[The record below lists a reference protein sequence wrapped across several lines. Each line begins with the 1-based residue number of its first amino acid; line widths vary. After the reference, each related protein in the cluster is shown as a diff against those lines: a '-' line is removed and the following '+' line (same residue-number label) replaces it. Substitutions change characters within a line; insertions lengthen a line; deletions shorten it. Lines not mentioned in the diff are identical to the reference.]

1 MPTRLRIAVNQIRE
15 RINLRIYDSKIAVVR
30 TLRYISVPLSLLS
43 VAALIVSHGYALEP
57 SETALVDI
65 LLKTT
70 IGFYIFKYFAELFYD
85 FSPAEYVR
93 KSRFEFSLMLYMLVN
108 IAAINIFNFELTAAI
123 GNLLGVKRFDELF
136 MLLVQGY
143 FLVFVALELGK
154 ASRLLPQMKLSPPA
168 LLAISFSLITLLG
181 AGLLAMPEMSRL
193 PNGLSTLD
201 ALFTSVS
208 AVCVTGLSTFDIA
221 TVLTF
226 KGKVI
231 LMVLI
236 QLGGLNFITFT
247 SLFALLANPG
257 IGTRYKSMLQASYS
271 AESLETSV
279 QLTGQIVRFSLLFE
293 AVSAA
298 LLFISW
304 GDQHFATVGD
314 RIFHSLFH
322 AISAFNNAGF
332 SLYTGGLADA
342 SLLGNVPLGLV
353 IALTV
358 VLGGLGFRPIYEVF
372 SYKALKHRRS
382 NPWVHFSV
390 NTKIAVYAISIL
402 VPLGAL
408 LFFILEQH
416 GTLAGQSPAMALY
429 HSVFS
434 SITTRTAGFNTI
446 DFGAIGLPTLLV
458 VMLFMFIGGSSGS
471 TAGGVKT
478 STFALVFLN
487 ALGTIR
493 GRKRVELFRQTIP
506 VELLNLALS
515 VFLFSASVVLLGIFT
530 LSITDGH
537 LGLARIAFEELSAFC
552 TVGLSTGIT
561 SELSTSGKTILM
573 ISMLVGRVG
582 TVTLAFALTS
592 KRKDSQDY
600 RYPNASVQVG

>member
-15 RINLRIYDSKIAVVR
+15 RINLRIYDSKVAVVK

-123 GNLLGVKRFDELF
+123 GNLLGVKRFNELF

-193 PNGLSTLD
+193 PNGLSALD

-257 IGTRYKSMLQASYS
+257 VGTRYKSMLQASYS

-390 NTKIAVYAISIL
+390 NTKIAVYAIAIL

-515 VFLFSASVVLLGIFT
+515 VFLFSASVVLLGIFA

>member
-15 RINLRIYDSKIAVVR
+15 RINLRIYDSKVAVVK

-168 LLAISFSLITLLG
+168 LLAISFSLITLIG

-193 PNGLSTLD
+193 PNGLSALD

-257 IGTRYKSMLQASYS
+257 VGTRYKSMLQASYS

-332 SLYTGGLADA
+332 SLYSGGLADTN
-342 SLLGNVPLGLV
+342 LLGNVPLGLV

-390 NTKIAVYAISIL
+390 NTKIAVYAIAIL

-434 SITTRTAGFNTI
+434 SITTRTAGFNTV

-515 VFLFSASVVLLGIFT
+515 VFLFSASAVLLGIFA

-573 ISMLVGRVG
+573 ISMLIGRVG

>member
-15 RINLRIYDSKIAVVR
+15 RINLRIYDSKVAVVK

-123 GNLLGVKRFDELF
+123 GNLLGVKRFNELF

-193 PNGLSTLD
+193 PNGLSALD

-257 IGTRYKSMLQASYS
+257 VGTRYKSMLQASYS

-515 VFLFSASVVLLGIFT
+515 VFLFSASVVLLGIFA

>member
-15 RINLRIYDSKIAVVR
+15 RINLRIYDSKVAVVK

-332 SLYTGGLADA
+332 SLYTGGLADE

-390 NTKIAVYAISIL
+390 NTKIAVYAIAIL

-416 GTLAGQSPAMALY
+416 GTLAGQRPAMALY

-515 VFLFSASVVLLGIFT
+515 VFLFSASVVLLGIFA

>member
-15 RINLRIYDSKIAVVR
+15 RINLRIYDSKVAVVK

-208 AVCVTGLSTFDIA
+208 AVCVTGLSTFDIT

-390 NTKIAVYAISIL
+390 NTKIAVYAIAIL

-416 GTLAGQSPAMALY
+416 GTLAGQSPAMAIY

-515 VFLFSASVVLLGIFT
+515 VFLFSASVVLLGIFA

>member
-15 RINLRIYDSKIAVVR
+15 RINLRIYDSKVAVVK

-257 IGTRYKSMLQASYS
+257 VGTRYKSMLQASYS

-332 SLYTGGLADA
+332 SLYTGGLADE

-353 IALTV
+353 ISLTV

-515 VFLFSASVVLLGIFT
+515 VFLFSASVVLLGIFA

>member
-15 RINLRIYDSKIAVVR
+15 RINLRIYDSKIAVVK

-123 GNLLGVKRFDELF
+123 GNLLEVKRFDELF

-515 VFLFSASVVLLGIFT
+515 VFLFSASVVLLGIFA

>member
-15 RINLRIYDSKIAVVR
+15 RINLRIYDSKVAVVK

-257 IGTRYKSMLQASYS
+257 VGTRYKSMLQASYS

-332 SLYTGGLADA
+332 SLYTGGLADE

-390 NTKIAVYAISIL
+390 NTKIAVYAIAIL

-515 VFLFSASVVLLGIFT
+515 VFLFSASVVLLGIFA

>member
-15 RINLRIYDSKIAVVR
+15 RINLRIYDSKVAVVK

-57 SETALVDI
+57 NETALVDI

-123 GNLLGVKRFDELF
+123 GNLLGVKRFNELF

-193 PNGLSTLD
+193 PNGLSALD

-208 AVCVTGLSTFDIA
+208 AVCVTGLSTYDIA

-257 IGTRYKSMLQASYS
+257 VGTRYKSMLQASYS

-515 VFLFSASVVLLGIFT
+515 VFLFSASVVLLGIFA

>member
-15 RINLRIYDSKIAVVR
+15 RINLRIYDSKVAVVK

-123 GNLLGVKRFDELF
+123 GNLLGVKRFNELF

-257 IGTRYKSMLQASYS
+257 VGTRYKSMLQASYS

-390 NTKIAVYAISIL
+390 NTKIAVYAIAIL

-515 VFLFSASVVLLGIFT
+515 VFLFSASVVLLGIFA

>member
-15 RINLRIYDSKIAVVR
+15 RINLRIYDSKVAVVK

-57 SETALVDI
+57 NETALVDI

-123 GNLLGVKRFDELF
+123 GNLLGVKRFNELF

-193 PNGLSTLD
+193 PNGLSALD

-257 IGTRYKSMLQASYS
+257 VGTRYKSMLQASYS

-515 VFLFSASVVLLGIFT
+515 VFLFSASVVLLGIFA

>member
-15 RINLRIYDSKIAVVR
+15 RINLRIYDSKIAVVK

-193 PNGLSTLD
+193 PNGLSALD

-257 IGTRYKSMLQASYS
+257 VGTRYKSMLQASYS

-390 NTKIAVYAISIL
+390 NTKIAVYAIAIL

-515 VFLFSASVVLLGIFT
+515 VFLFSASVVLLGIFA

>member
-390 NTKIAVYAISIL
+390 NTKIAVYAIAIL

-416 GTLAGQSPAMALY
+416 GTLAGQSPAMAIY

-515 VFLFSASVVLLGIFT
+515 VFLFSASVVLLGIFA

>member
-15 RINLRIYDSKIAVVR
+15 RINLRIYDSKIAVVK

-257 IGTRYKSMLQASYS
+257 VGTRYKSMLQASYS

-515 VFLFSASVVLLGIFT
+515 VFLFSASVVLLGIFA

>member
-15 RINLRIYDSKIAVVR
+15 RINLRIYDSKTTVVKG
-30 TLRYISVPLSLLS
+30 LRYLSVPLSLLS
-43 VAALIVSHGYALEP
+43 VAALIASHGYELEATQK
-57 SETALVDI
+57 SLVNI

-70 IGFYIFKYFAELFYD
+70 IGFYIFKYFTELFYD
-85 FSPAEYVR
+85 FSPVDYVR
-93 KSRFEFSLMLYMLVN
+93 RSRFEFGLMLYMLVN
-108 IAAINIFNFELTAAI
+108 ILAINVFNFELTAEI

-143 FLVFVALELGK
+143 FLIFIALELGK

-168 LLAISFSLITLLG
+168 LLVISFSLITLLG

-193 PNGLSTLD
+193 PGGLSALD

-221 TVLTF
+221 TVLSF
-226 KGKVI
+226 KGKVV

-257 IGTRYKSMLQASYS
+257 VGTRYKSMLQASYS

-298 LLFISW
+298 LLFLSW

-314 RIFHSLFH
+314 RIFHSIFH

-332 SLYTGGLADA
+332 SLYTGGLADT

-390 NTKIAVYAISIL
+390 NTKIAVYAVALLI
-402 VPLGAL
+402 PLGAL

-416 GTLAGQSPAMALY
+416 GTLAGLSPGMAAY
-429 HSVFS
+429 HAFFS

-478 STFALVFLN
+478 STFALVFIN

-515 VFLFSASVVLLGIFT
+515 VFLFSASVVLLGIFA
-530 LSITDGH
+530 LSISDGH

-561 SELSTSGKTILM
+561 AELSTSGKTILM
-573 ISMLVGRVG
+573 ASMLIGRVG

>member
-15 RINLRIYDSKIAVVR
+15 RINLRIYDSKIAVVK

-515 VFLFSASVVLLGIFT
+515 VFLFSASVVLLGIFA

>member
-15 RINLRIYDSKIAVVR
+15 RINLRIYDSKIAVVK

-257 IGTRYKSMLQASYS
+257 VGTRYKSMLQASYS

-390 NTKIAVYAISIL
+390 NTKIAVYAIAIL

-515 VFLFSASVVLLGIFT
+515 VFLFSASVVLLGIFA

>member
-15 RINLRIYDSKIAVVR
+15 RINLRIYDSKVAVVK
-30 TLRYISVPLSLLS
+30 TLRYVSVPLSLLS
-43 VAALIVSHGYALEP
+43 VAALIVSHGYQLEP
-57 SETALVDI
+57 SEKALVDI

-193 PNGLSTLD
+193 PNGLSALD

-257 IGTRYKSMLQASYS
+257 VGTRYKSMLQASYS

-298 LLFISW
+298 LLFVSW

-332 SLYTGGLADA
+332 SLYTGGLADE

-353 IALTV
+353 IAFTV

-390 NTKIAVYAISIL
+390 NTKIAVYAVAIL

-515 VFLFSASVVLLGIFT
+515 VFLFSASVVLFGIFA

>member
-15 RINLRIYDSKIAVVR
+15 RINLRIYDSKVAVVK

-257 IGTRYKSMLQASYS
+257 VGTRYKSMLQASYS

-515 VFLFSASVVLLGIFT
+515 VFLFSASVVLLGIFA

>member
-15 RINLRIYDSKIAVVR
+15 RINLRIYDSKVAVVK

-123 GNLLGVKRFDELF
+123 GNLLGVKRFNELF

-193 PNGLSTLD
+193 PNGLSALD

-257 IGTRYKSMLQASYS
+257 VGTRYKSMLQASYS

-332 SLYTGGLADA
+332 SLYTGGLADE

-390 NTKIAVYAISIL
+390 NTKIAVYAIAIL

-416 GTLAGQSPAMALY
+416 GTLAGQSPAMAL
-429 HSVFS
+429 
-434 SITTRTAGFNTI
+434 
-446 DFGAIGLPTLLV
+446 
-458 VMLFMFIGGSSGS
+458 
-471 TAGGVKT
+471 
-478 STFALVFLN
+478 
-487 ALGTIR
+487 
-493 GRKRVELFRQTIP
+493 
-506 VELLNLALS
+506 
-515 VFLFSASVVLLGIFT
+515 
-530 LSITDGH
+530 
-537 LGLARIAFEELSAFC
+537 
-552 TVGLSTGIT
+552 
-561 SELSTSGKTILM
+561 
-573 ISMLVGRVG
+573 
-582 TVTLAFALTS
+582 
-592 KRKDSQDY
+592 
-600 RYPNASVQVG
+600 

>member
-15 RINLRIYDSKIAVVR
+15 RINLRIYDSKVAVVK

-123 GNLLGVKRFDELF
+123 GNLLGVKRFNELF

-193 PNGLSTLD
+193 PNGLSALD

-257 IGTRYKSMLQASYS
+257 VGTRYKSMLQASYS

-332 SLYTGGLADA
+332 SLYTGGLADE

-390 NTKIAVYAISIL
+390 NTKIAVYAIAIL

>member
-15 RINLRIYDSKIAVVR
+15 RINLRIYDSKIAVVK

-93 KSRFEFSLMLYMLVN
+93 KSRFEFSLILYMLVN

-257 IGTRYKSMLQASYS
+257 VGTRYKSMLQASYS

-332 SLYTGGLADA
+332 SLYTGGLADE

-390 NTKIAVYAISIL
+390 NTKIAVYAIAIL

-493 GRKRVELFRQTIP
+493 CRKRVELFRQTIP

-515 VFLFSASVVLLGIFT
+515 VFLFSASVVLLGIFA

>member
-15 RINLRIYDSKIAVVR
+15 RINLRIYDSKVAVVK

-123 GNLLGVKRFDELF
+123 GNLLGVKRFDALF

-193 PNGLSTLD
+193 PNGLSALD

-257 IGTRYKSMLQASYS
+257 VGTRYKSMLQASYS

-402 VPLGAL
+402 VPLGAM

-434 SITTRTAGFNTI
+434 SITTRTAGFNTV

-515 VFLFSASVVLLGIFT
+515 VFLFSASVVLLGIFA

-573 ISMLVGRVG
+573 ISMLIGRVG

>member
-15 RINLRIYDSKIAVVR
+15 RINLRIYDSKIAVVK

-57 SETALVDI
+57 NETALVDI

-123 GNLLGVKRFDELF
+123 GNLLGVKRFNELF

-193 PNGLSTLD
+193 PNGLSALD

>member
-15 RINLRIYDSKIAVVR
+15 RINLRIYDSKIAVVK

-193 PNGLSTLD
+193 PNGLSALD

-208 AVCVTGLSTFDIA
+208 AVCVTGLSTYDIA

-257 IGTRYKSMLQASYS
+257 VGTRYKSMLQASYS

>member
-15 RINLRIYDSKIAVVR
+15 RINLRIYDSKVAVVK

-193 PNGLSTLD
+193 PNGLSALD

-208 AVCVTGLSTFDIA
+208 AVCVTGLSTYDIA

-257 IGTRYKSMLQASYS
+257 VGTRYKSMLQASYS

-515 VFLFSASVVLLGIFT
+515 VFLFSASVVLLGIFA

>member
-123 GNLLGVKRFDELF
+123 GNLLEVKRFDELF

-390 NTKIAVYAISIL
+390 NTKIAVYAIAIL

>member
-15 RINLRIYDSKIAVVR
+15 RINLRIYDSKVTVVKF
-30 TLRYISVPLSLLS
+30 LRYLSVPLSLLA
-43 VAALIVSHGYALEP
+43 VAALIAAHGYSLDDQQK
-57 SETALVDI
+57 LWVDFI
-65 LLKTT
+65 LKTT
-70 IGFYIFKYFAELFYD
+70 IGFYIFKYFTELFYD
-85 FSPAEYVR
+85 FSPPDYVR

-108 IAAINIFNFELTAAI
+108 IASINLINFELTAAI

-143 FLVFVALELGK
+143 FLIFIALELGK
-154 ASRLLPQMKLSPPA
+154 ASRLLPQLQLSPPA
-168 LLAISFSLITLLG
+168 LLVISFSLITLLG
-181 AGLLAMPEMSRL
+181 AGLLSMPEMSRL
-193 PNGLSTLD
+193 PNGLSALD

-257 IGTRYKSMLQASYS
+257 VGTRYRSMLQASYS

-293 AVSAA
+293 AVSAL
-298 LLFISW
+298 LLFVSW
-304 GDQHFATVGD
+304 GDHHFATVGD
-314 RIFHSLFH
+314 RIFHSIFH

-332 SLYTGGLADA
+332 SLYTGGLADD

-353 IALTV
+353 IATTV
-358 VLGGLGFRPIYEVF
+358 VLGGLGFRPIHEVF

-390 NTKIAVYAISIL
+390 NTKIAVYAVAIL

-434 SITTRTAGFNTI
+434 SVTTRTAGFNTI

-515 VFLFSASVVLLGIFT
+515 VFLFSASVVLLGIFA

-561 SELSTSGKTILM
+561 ADLSTSGKTILM
-573 ISMLVGRVG
+573 LSMLIGRVG

>member
-15 RINLRIYDSKIAVVR
+15 RINLRIYDSKIAVVK

-57 SETALVDI
+57 NETALVDI

-193 PNGLSTLD
+193 PNGLSALD

-257 IGTRYKSMLQASYS
+257 VGTRYKSMLQASYS

-390 NTKIAVYAISIL
+390 NTKIAVYAIAIL

-515 VFLFSASVVLLGIFT
+515 VFLFSASVVLLGIFA

>member
-15 RINLRIYDSKIAVVR
+15 RINLRIYDSKIAVVK

-123 GNLLGVKRFDELF
+123 GNLLGVKRFNELF

-193 PNGLSTLD
+193 PNGLSALD

-208 AVCVTGLSTFDIA
+208 AVCVTGLSTYDIA

-257 IGTRYKSMLQASYS
+257 VGTRYKSMLQASYS

-515 VFLFSASVVLLGIFT
+515 VFLFSASVVLLGIFA

>member
-15 RINLRIYDSKIAVVR
+15 RINLLIYDSKIAVVR

-123 GNLLGVKRFDELF
+123 GNLLEVKRFDELF

-304 GDQHFATVGD
+304 GYQHFATVGD

-390 NTKIAVYAISIL
+390 NTKIAVYAIAIL

-446 DFGAIGLPTLLV
+446 DFGAIGLQTLLV
-458 VMLFMFIGGSSGS
+458 VMLFMFICGSSGS

>member
-15 RINLRIYDSKIAVVR
+15 RINLRIYDSKIAVVK

-390 NTKIAVYAISIL
+390 NTKIAVYAIAIL

-416 GTLAGQSPAMALY
+416 GTLAGQSPAMAIY

-515 VFLFSASVVLLGIFT
+515 VFLFSASVVLLGIFA

>member
-193 PNGLSTLD
+193 HNGLSTLD

-458 VMLFMFIGGSSGS
+458 VMLFMFIGGSSGY

>member
-1 MPTRLRIAVNQIRE
+1 MPTRLRIADNQIRE
-15 RINLRIYDSKIAVVR
+15 RINLRIYDSKIAVVK

-108 IAAINIFNFELTAAI
+108 IAAINIFNFALTAAI

-193 PNGLSTLD
+193 PNGLSALD

-257 IGTRYKSMLQASYS
+257 VGTRYKSMLQASYS

-390 NTKIAVYAISIL
+390 NTKIAVYAIAIL

-515 VFLFSASVVLLGIFT
+515 VFLFSASVVLLGIFA

>member
-15 RINLRIYDSKIAVVR
+15 RINLRIYDSKVAVVK

-108 IAAINIFNFELTAAI
+108 IAAINIFNFELTVAI
-123 GNLLGVKRFDELF
+123 GNLLGVKRFNELF

-193 PNGLSTLD
+193 PNGLSALD

-257 IGTRYKSMLQASYS
+257 VGTRYKSMLQASYS

-298 LLFISW
+298 LLFVSW

-332 SLYTGGLADA
+332 SLYTGGLADE

-390 NTKIAVYAISIL
+390 NTKIAVYAIAIL

-408 LFFILEQH
+408 LFFTLEQH

-515 VFLFSASVVLLGIFT
+515 VFLFSASVVLLGIFA

>member
-15 RINLRIYDSKIAVVR
+15 RINLRIYDSKVAVVK

-123 GNLLGVKRFDELF
+123 GNLLGVKRFNELF

-193 PNGLSTLD
+193 PNGLSALD

-208 AVCVTGLSTFDIA
+208 AVCVTGLSTYDIA

-226 KGKVI
+226 KGNVI

-257 IGTRYKSMLQASYS
+257 VGTRYKSMLQASYS

-515 VFLFSASVVLLGIFT
+515 VFLFSASVVLLGIFA

>member
-1 MPTRLRIAVNQIRE
+1 MPSRFHIAINQVRE
-15 RINLRIYDSKIAVVR
+15 RINLRIYDSKIGAIK
-30 TLRYISVPLSLLS
+30 TLRYLSVPLSLAS
-43 VAALIVSHGYALEP
+43 VVALILSHGFVLNP
-57 SETALVDI
+57 GQKALVDL

-70 IGFYIFKYFAELFYD
+70 IGFYIFKYFTELFYD
-85 FSPAEYVR
+85 FSPVQYIR
-93 KSRFEFSLMLYMLVN
+93 KSRFEFVLMTYMVAN
-108 IAAINIFNFELTAAI
+108 ITAINLFQFELTAAI
-123 GNLLGVKRFDELF
+123 GNSIGLPKFDELF

-143 FLVFVALELGK
+143 FLIFIALELGK
-154 ASRLLPQMKLSPPA
+154 ASRLLPQLKWSPPV
-168 LLAISFSLITLLG
+168 LLVISFSLITVLG
-181 AGLLAMPEMSRL
+181 AGLLAMPEMSRV
-193 PNGLSTLD
+193 PGGLSAMD
-201 ALFTSVS
+201 SIFTSVS
-208 AVCVTGLSTFDIA
+208 AVCVTGLSTVDIA
-221 TVLTF
+221 TTLTF

-231 LMVLI
+231 LMFLI

-257 IGTRYKSMLQASYS
+257 VGTRYKSMLQASYS

-293 AVSAA
+293 AISAA
-298 LLFISW
+298 LLFASW
-304 GDQHFATVGD
+304 GTSAFTSVGD

-332 SLYTGGLADA
+332 SLYTEGLADP
-342 SLLGNVPLGLV
+342 SLAGNLPLGAV
-353 IALTV
+353 IAVTV

-372 SYKALKHRRS
+372 SYQALTHRRR

-390 NTKIAVYAISIL
+390 NTKIAVYAVAVLI
-402 VPLGAL
+402 PLGAL
-408 LFFILEQH
+408 LFWILESH
-416 GTLAGQSPAMALY
+416 GTLAGMDAGTAAL
-429 HSVFS
+429 HALFS

-446 DFGAIGLPTLLV
+446 NFGSLALPTLLM
-458 VMLFMFIGGSSGS
+458 VMLFMFVGGSSGS

-478 STFALVFLN
+478 STFTLVFLN
-487 ALGTIR
+487 ALATIR

-515 VFLFSASVVLLGIFT
+515 VFLFSASVVLLGIFA

-537 LGLARIAFEELSAFC
+537 LGLARIAFEEVSAFC

-561 SELSTSGKTILM
+561 SELSDSGKTILM
-573 ISMLVGRVG
+573 LSMLVGRVG

>member
-15 RINLRIYDSKIAVVR
+15 RINLRIYDSKVAVVK
-30 TLRYISVPLSLLS
+30 TLRYLSVPLSLLS
-43 VAALIVSHGYALEP
+43 VSALIVSHGYHLEP
-57 SETALVDI
+57 SEKALVDL

-85 FSPAEYVR
+85 FSPIEYVR

-108 IAAINIFNFELTAAI
+108 IASINFFNFELTAAI
-123 GNLLGVKRFDELF
+123 GNLMGVKRFDELF

-143 FLVFVALELGK
+143 FLVFIALELGK
-154 ASRLLPQMKLSPPA
+154 ASRLLPHMKLSPPA
-168 LLAISFSLITLLG
+168 LLALSFSLITLLG

-193 PNGLSTLD
+193 PQGLSALD

-257 IGTRYKSMLQASYS
+257 VGTRYKSMLQASYS

-304 GDQHFATVGD
+304 GDHHFATVGD
-314 RIFHSLFH
+314 RVFHSIFH

-390 NTKIAVYAISIL
+390 NTKIAVYAIAIL

-416 GTLAGQSPAMALY
+416 GTLSGQSPAMALY

-434 SITTRTAGFNTI
+434 SITTRTAGFNTV

-515 VFLFSASVVLLGIFT
+515 VFLFSASVVLLGIFA

-573 ISMLVGRVG
+573 ISMLIGRVG

-600 RYPNASVQVG
+600 RYPNARVQVG